1 MDGAGMMARRATSY
15 RLRGGLTD
23 SESVKGGNEHHPL
36 LPLAGIL
43 PPIRLRFEP
52 AGSSSS
58 PPTSSSTSSP
68 SSSQPDDGIPPNT
81 LMRFVPE
88 KGRSQAARSVYKRSP
103 GVQLRLDDKTYAI
116 DWEEIT
122 TEVGGPPPLLLCNL
136 DLFPFTSS
144 PTRGY
149 KGCLILADCLP
160 AFPPPF
166 SSSLCS
172 PLSPS
177 FFLSQPSPAA
187 PSLSRSLRPSLL
199 SVPRYSCSC
208 SCSCSLTLTLF
219 SLSPSPFFPVFLSP
233 ACLTPFLTVSQSVC
247 RSRNQP
253 TSLD

>member
-1 MDGAGMMARRATSY
+1 MGLLFFLAACFLQMPAEVAPHRDIMDGAGMMARRATSY

-58 PPTSSSTSSP
+58 PPTSSSSSP
-68 SSSQPDDGIPPNT
+68 TSSSQPDDGIPPNT

-122 TEVGGPPPLLLCNL
+122 TEVGGPPPILLCHL

-149 KGCLILADCLP
+149 KGCLSLADCLP
-160 AFPPPF
+160 AF
-166 SSSLCS
+166 S
-172 PLSPS
+172 P
-177 FFLSQPSPAA
+177 
-187 PSLSRSLRPSLL
+187 
-199 SVPRYSCSC
+199 C
-208 SCSCSLTLTLF
+208 
-219 SLSPSPFFPVFLSP
+219 LSP
-233 ACLTPFLTVSQSVC
+233 ACRSVGWVLG
-247 RSRNQP
+247 SRRGEGRAG
-253 TSLD
+253 